1 MSPPGKGKYVDVPL
15 DPAFPPGW
23 RKEVYK
29 VNGKLR
35 PKWSIWQDPK
45 GKKYFK
51 EAAVMAKLASKPP
64 VLQDI
69 SSKET
74 QDDNQKKEKGSSCHL
89 CGKTFYKRNNVK
101 RHLENV
107 HNIFTETLN
116 TSDSKLLAKEK
127 ENKPKKQ
134 ISKNVKN
141 PPKAKILHKS
151 TSKAMKLSR
160 LKEKK
165 LKKKTSQK
173 MKDTDSIEELEITAH
188 CDVCG
193 KGFKGRCGQSNM
205 ERHRRNVHG
214 CPTKKTEV
222 MEQPAGEQT
231 EELTELD
238 IVTDFYNKIILK
250 LL

>member
-1 MSPPGKGKYVDVPL
+1 MSASGKGKYVEVPL
-15 DPAFPPGW
+15 DPVFPPGW

-35 PKWSIWQDPK
+35 PKWSIWQDPT

-74 QDDNQKKEKGSSCHL
+74 QDDNQKKEKASSCHL
-89 CGKTFYKRNNVK
+89 CGKTFYQRNNVK

-116 TSDSKLLAKEK
+116 TSDSKLAKEK

-134 ISKNVKN
+134 ISK
-141 PPKAKILHKS
+141 KAKILHKRN
-151 TSKAMKLSR
+151 SKVIKLSR
-160 LKEKK
+160 LQEKK
-165 LKKKTSQK
+165 LKKKTCQK
-173 MKDTDSIEELEITAH
+173 IKDTDSTDELEITAH
-188 CDVCG
+188 CDDCG

-214 CPTKKTEV
+214 LPTNKTGV

-250 LL
+250 LI

>member
-1 MSPPGKGKYVDVPL
+1 
-15 DPAFPPGW
+15 
-23 RKEVYK
+23 
-29 VNGKLR
+29 
-35 PKWSIWQDPK
+35 
-45 GKKYFK
+45 
-51 EAAVMAKLASKPP
+51 MAKLATKPS

-69 SSKET
+69 SSKES
-74 QDDNQKKEKGSSCHL
+74 QEDNQKKEKVSSCHL
-89 CGKTFYKRNNVK
+89 CGKTFYQRNNVK

-116 TSDSKLLAKEK
+116 TSDSKLSKEK

-134 ISKNVKN
+134 ISKNVIN
-141 PPKAKILHKS
+141 PPKAKLLKR
-151 TSKAMKLSR
+151 KLSR

-165 LKKKTSQK
+165 LKKKTAQK
-173 MKDTDSIEELEITAH
+173 IKDTDSMDELEITAH
-188 CDVCG
+188 CGVCG

-214 CPTKKTEV
+214 LPTNKTGV
-222 MEQPAGEQT
+222 VEQPEEQI
-231 EELTELD
+231 EEVTELD